1 MLLALFNKILKTWT
15 FYSLKFK
22 WYLDQTNEVK
32 YFKWAK
38 TMHDKIQ
45 WNVKMNHL
53 CNSNIKMG
61 TPNWRKIL
69 GQKKLILS
77 RWRKVGV
84 QATHQAQPKIPQVAC
99 KKKEVDGQMDGAVY
113 WRE

>member
-1 MLLALFNKILKTWT
+1 
-15 FYSLKFK
+15 
-22 WYLDQTNEVK
+22 
-32 YFKWAK
+32 
-38 TMHDKIQ
+38 MHDKIQ

-61 TPNWRKIL
+61 TPNWKKIL

-113 WRE
+113 WRKQKAH

>member
-1 MLLALFNKILKTWT
+1 
-15 FYSLKFK
+15 
-22 WYLDQTNEVK
+22 
-32 YFKWAK
+32 
-38 TMHDKIQ
+38 MHDKIQ

-61 TPNWRKIL
+61 TPNWKKIL
-69 GQKKLILS
+69 EQKKLILS

-84 QATHQAQPKIPQVAC
+84 QATHQAAC

>member
-1 MLLALFNKILKTWT
+1 
-15 FYSLKFK
+15 
-22 WYLDQTNEVK
+22 
-32 YFKWAK
+32 
-38 TMHDKIQ
+38 
-45 WNVKMNHL
+45 
-53 CNSNIKMG
+53 MG
-61 TPNWRKIL
+61 TPNWKKIL

-113 WRE
+113 